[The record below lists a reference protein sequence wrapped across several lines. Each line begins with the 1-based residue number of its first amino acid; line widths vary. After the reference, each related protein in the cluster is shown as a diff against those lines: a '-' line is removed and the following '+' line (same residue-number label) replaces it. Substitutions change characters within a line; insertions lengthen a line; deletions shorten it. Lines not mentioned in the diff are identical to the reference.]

1 MKNIAIKENHLYQ
14 KTYNRGKRFVGK
26 HVAIYVLKD
35 YAAGRLMKANP
46 EKRYV
51 NRVGLSVS
59 KKIGGAVV
67 RNRAKRII
75 RAAYDTLKPEL
86 RTGFLVVLSARMS
99 AVGKKTPDIERDLRE
114 GFSKLGMLQATDHGL
129 SNDRPAVESPD
140 PAFDGHTTP

>member
-14 KTYNRGKRFVGK
+14 KAYTRGKRFVGK

-46 EKRYV
+46 EKCYV

-67 RNRAKRII
+67 RNRTKRII
-75 RAAYDTLKPEL
+75 RAAYDTVKGDL
-86 RTGFLVVLSARMS
+86 RTGFLVVMSARVS
-99 AVGKKTPDIERDLRE
+99 AVGKKMPDIERDLRI
-114 GFSKLGMLQATDHGL
+114 GFSKLDMFVESPQGF
-129 SNDRPAVESPD
+129 DRPAAARPD
-140 PAFDGHTTP
+140 PSSDGQTK

>member
-14 KTYNRGKRFVGK
+14 KAYTRGKRFVGK

-46 EKRYV
+46 EKCYV

-67 RNRAKRII
+67 RNRTKRII
-75 RAAYDTLKPEL
+75 RAAYDTVKGDL
-86 RTGFLVVLSARMS
+86 RTGFLASSTDRSSSRWAS
-99 AVGKKTPDIERDLRE
+99 PPPCATW
-114 GFSKLGMLQATDHGL
+114 QATTWV
-129 SNDRPAVESPD
+129 PAWPSLRAAALPVR
-140 PAFDGHTTP
+140 